1 MPQYVEYGPDQYMDP
16 NGSSLMGY
24 VTATYGELVGL
35 FGEPNCPPGDKTWNS
50 WDISFTVFEDDE
62 GEDHQDIYASIYDW
76 KEMGPEASSTGEYQW
91 HIGGFHGKDHPAHWL
106 VTDLLHN
113 RYATDKYYSF
123 VREDR

>member
-62 GEDHQDIYASIYDW
+62 GEDHQDIYASIYEGYISQTPI
-76 KEMGPEASSTGEYQW
+76 KPILNKNLRSR
-91 HIGGFHGKDHPAHWL
+91 P
-106 VTDLLHN
+106 
-113 RYATDKYYSF
+113 SF
-123 VREDR
+123 

>member
-50 WDISFTVFEDDE
+50 WDISFTVFEAVSYT
-62 GEDHQDIYASIYDW
+62 HLTLPTIL
-76 KEMGPEASSTGEYQW
+76 
-91 HIGGFHGKDHPAHWL
+91 L
-106 VTDLLHN
+106 V
-113 RYATDKYYSF
+113 
-123 VREDR
+123 